1 MKTIALEDYTNSFF
15 QLLKE
20 TFEGP
25 PPDTGS
31 AYLDKGAGLFQTL
44 DGVTAEMAST
54 PSRPGAPTIAA
65 HCEHLRFYVIAL
77 YEFMRGATEKVDWKQ
92 SWLVQ
97 AVTPSEW
104 DELKAETRRAYTTI
118 SEHLR
123 SVENWGDEEVGDG
136 MAIIMHTAYH
146 LGAIRQL
153 VKTLAPDTVT
163 TRQRDVP
170 IKNQE

>member
-1 MKTIALEDYTNSFF
+1 MKTIAQEDFTNSFY

-44 DGVTAEMAST
+44 DRLTAEAASNAV
-54 PSRPGAPTIAA
+54 RPGAPTIAA
-65 HCEHLRFYVIAL
+65 HCEHVRFYVMAFHD
-77 YEFMRGATEKVDWKQ
+77 FMRGATDKIDWKQ

-97 AVTPSEW
+97 TVTPAEW
-104 DELKAETRRAYTTI
+104 DALRAELRRAYATI
-118 SEHLR
+118 NEHLR
-123 SVENWGDEEVGDG
+123 TVESWGDEEVGDG
-136 MAIIMHTAYH
+136 MAIIVHTAYH

-153 VKTLAPDTVT
+153 IPPAG
-163 TRQRDVP
+163 
-170 IKNQE
+170 